1 MATTKNTKSKKI
13 EDPKSAEE
21 KMKDILN
28 EQGLWFSK
36 QSIKEI
42 LRSVDEF
49 KIGLSNDDRPAK
61 VKADLETLQ
70 YDANNLLEAIK
81 TFEDHLDLEGEN
93 EEESNQEWRDKK
105 GVVKVIQQEY
115 WERSAATLTL
125 DKTKNIARIF
135 SEKAAHE
142 LGKLPR
148 GKRGRNSEVNR
159 DMLIQKL
166 IEILEQETK
175 KKAGYNYQTG
185 ETNNVETNEYLS
197 AILNH
202 AGADSVNTAL
212 GKTRKRIPKDK
223 RKS

>member
-13 EDPKSAEE
+13 SDPKSAEE
-21 KMKDILN
+21 KIKDILN

-49 KIGLSNDDRPAK
+49 KIGLNIDDRPAK

-70 YDANNLLEAIK
+70 YDADNLLAAIK
-81 TFEDHLDLEGEN
+81 TFEDHLDLEGED

-105 GVVKVIQQEY
+105 GVVKIIQQEY

-135 SEKAAHE
+135 SEKAAQE

-166 IEILEQETK
+166 IEILERETK
-175 KKAGYNYQTG
+175 KKASYNYETG
-185 ETNNVETNEYLS
+185 ETGNGETSEYLS

-202 AGADSVNTAL
+202 AGADSTNAAL
-212 GKTRKRIPKDK
+212 GKTTKRIPKDK